1 MTVCAKAL
9 SSSSEECWF
18 VEPVTISQPAAN
30 PASYFF
36 GLVEGKKKHLSFK
49 ICCISFL
56 KKDYKVIQRDGKFF
70 LNYTAQNTGEAGEGP
85 ADVEPLRD
93 AKSSPAEGQIVVS
106 LPTWEYLDR
115 RAASMRRRPLFRFV
129 LVSLWSLRPCLAE
142 WTCRQKRFNTH
153 QPNIPQLLH
162 TAHKSSR

>member
-1 MTVCAKAL
+1 MDLWK
-9 SSSSEECWF
+9 E
-18 VEPVTISQPAAN
+18 
-30 PASYFF
+30 
-36 GLVEGKKKHLSFK
+36 KKKHLSFD

-85 ADVEPLRD
+85 ADVEPLGD

-153 QPNIPQLLH
+153 QSNTPQLLH
-162 TAHKSSR
+162 IVHQSSRDEHFCRCIGFTEVCLNLCIFQL